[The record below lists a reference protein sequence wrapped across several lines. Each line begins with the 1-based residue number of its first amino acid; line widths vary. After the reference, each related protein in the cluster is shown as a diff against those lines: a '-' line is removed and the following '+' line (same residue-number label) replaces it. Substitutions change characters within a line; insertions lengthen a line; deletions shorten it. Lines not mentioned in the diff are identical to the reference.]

1 MIQDKHHQRQVYLL
15 VLVASLG
22 YFVDIYDLIL
32 FLIVKKPSLLDV
44 GVAPDHVESTGRYLL
59 NVQMVGMLIGGIIWG
74 ILGDKRG
81 RLSTLFFTILLY
93 SIANLANG
101 FVTNIDQYAALRFIA
116 GLGLAG
122 ELGIGITLVSE
133 VMNKEA
139 RGYGTAIVAG
149 VGIAGAALAYY
160 VTVWTSDWRWTYW
173 VGGILGLLLLVMRI
187 SVNESAMFAHAK
199 SEGADRGNFLGIF
212 TSGKRVMK
220 YIWCILIGVP
230 VWFVI
235 GIVVAGAEKFASEVF
250 HVQGKIDGAR
260 CVMWHYVGASIGS
273 FLSGFLSQYLRS
285 RKKALY
291 IFLAALIV
299 TDTGFFFCQGVTVG
313 VFYFMIFAL
322 GVAQGYWSVF
332 VTIASE
338 QFGTNLRATVATTV
352 PNIVRGMV
360 VPMSLLYAAL
370 GTAAQGEWKGAAIT
384 GGLVVALAFVA
395 TYKMDETY
403 GKDLNYI
410 EPVE

>member
-1 MIQDKHHQRQVYLL
+1 MYESAHHKRQVYLL

-32 FLIVKKPSLLDV
+32 FLIVKKPSLLACGV
-44 GVAPDHVESTGRYLL
+44 GKEEVEATGRYLL
-59 NVQMVGMLIGGIIWG
+59 NVQMVGMLLGGIIWG

-93 SIANLANG
+93 SLANIANG
-101 FVTNIDQYAALRFIA
+101 FVHTVDQYAVLRFIA

-160 VTVWTSDWRWTYW
+160 VTQWTDDWRWTYW
-173 VGGILGLLLLVMRI
+173 VGGILGLGLLVMRI
-187 SVNESAMFAHAK
+187 SVNESAMFHKAK
-199 SEGADRGNFLGIF
+199 EEGHSRGNFLRIF
-212 TSGKRVMK
+212 TSGKRAWK
-220 YIWCILIGVP
+220 YLYCVLIGLP

-235 GIVVAGAEKFASEVF
+235 GIVVAGAEKFAANVL
-250 HVQGKIDGAR
+250 HVSGDVSGGR
-260 CVMWHYVGASIGS
+260 CVMFHYVGASVGS
-273 FLSGFLSQYLRS
+273 FLSGMISQWLRS

-291 IFLAALIV
+291 IFLAALVV
-299 TDTGFFFCQGVTVG
+299 TDTAFFFCNGITVG
-313 VFYFMIFAL
+313 FFYFMMFAL

-352 PNIVRGMV
+352 PNMVRGMLV
-360 VPMSLLYAAL
+360 AMTAVYTFF
-370 GTAAQGEWKGAAIT
+370 GTAIT
-384 GGLVVALAFVA
+384 GALVILLAFIS
-395 TYKMDETY
+395 TYKMEETY
-403 GKDLNYI
+403 GRDLNFI